1 MSTIV
6 PMAMAMPD
14 RATMLASTPNV
25 FMAMK
30 HISTASG
37 SSALISN
44 ELRRCI
50 TITRITMIVT
60 RISSISAVF
69 SVPSVS

>member
-14 RATMLASTPNV
+14 SETMLASTPNS
-25 FMAMK
+25 FIAMNE
-30 HISTASG
+30 ISTASG
-37 SSALISN
+37 ITALISSDSPS
-44 ELRRCI
+44 CDAMI
-50 TITRITMIVT
+50 MTTIVVMRIC
-60 RISSISAVF
+60 SYSALL